1 MARSVERMIG
11 YRKLLA
17 DLEESGCPVCRGS
30 VRAAAKYLESLL
42 WENVNDS
49 GVREELRDD
58 HGFCREHSLALL
70 QVAGARSEALGVA
83 IVYED
88 LLDHIERDVA
98 NGGPNPR
105 HRSLRLRSNTRP
117 GRSCRACAVADD
129 VAVNYLGII
138 AASEPDGA
146 AGRRLEGA
154 VLCFPHFSRGLG
166 IPGIDHAR
174 LESVYLRGSVSIRS
188 ELRRLIDH
196 ADYRRADEPWGP
208 EKDAWVRAIH
218 LIVGSPAHGAVA
230 DSRP

>member
-1 MARSVERMIG
+1 MEREVAKRGPSRQRGAVRRRAR
-11 YRKLLA
+11 
-17 DLEESGCPVCRGS
+17 P
-30 VRAAAKYLESLL
+30 
-42 WENVNDS
+42 
-49 GVREELRDD
+49 
-58 HGFCREHSLALL
+58 
-70 QVAGARSEALGVA
+70 
-83 IVYED
+83 
-88 LLDHIERDVA
+88 
-98 NGGPNPR
+98 
-105 HRSLRLRSNTRP
+105 RP

-146 AGRRLEGA
+146 TRRRLEGA